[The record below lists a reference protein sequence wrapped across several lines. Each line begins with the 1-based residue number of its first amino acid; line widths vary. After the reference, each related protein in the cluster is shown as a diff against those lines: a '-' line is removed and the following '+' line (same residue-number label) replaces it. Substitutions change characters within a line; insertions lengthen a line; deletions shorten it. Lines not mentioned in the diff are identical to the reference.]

1 MKNTRK
7 AKTFG
12 KWLCG
17 VTLAFGLF
25 TSLSAAAERRVAFVV
40 GNGDYQAVPQLPNPA
55 NDAAAVAEALLRS
68 GFEVISAIDLDH
80 AALEAATLRFARSL
94 ENAEVS
100 VFYYS
105 GHGIEVNGDNRMIP
119 IDASL
124 KSPADLELQ
133 TISMQTIVRYMQSN
147 SKAQIVY
154 LDACRNNPFPQTAFL
169 LAGDKGLA
177 EAGKGLAAQKGS
189 VGSLIAYATQPG
201 NVALDGDEKNSPF
214 TKAVL
219 KRSFAPGIDVQTAL
233 MQVTQDVWAATGEK
247 QRPWSTNTLVKPVV
261 LNTKLQSRKIVIG
274 ETDQPNDKNIAIVP
288 KIETGQLKKPPAEV
302 KEEIEAE
309 AVPVL
314 PEEEQEAEAVPVQP
328 AAEQEVE
335 AVAVPRTDQLEQEVE
350 AVAVPRADQPEQEV
364 AEITAEVKTGS
375 SQVQQFSFESP
386 IGVGP
391 VKLFTGSMPKGI
403 PDSGNFSLSNLPTSG
418 VLYVGGTAI
427 TQLQEF
433 PLASLADVVFEPAI
447 GSETKPVNF
456 AFNYGDANGQAS
468 QLTFSTTP
476 HNLPCDIEAA
486 EPLDLQ
492 GVVPGKLPNEI
503 DVAAAGKA
511 CQQALSD
518 YPEIGRFKY
527 QLGRAAL
534 AEKKTD
540 VAVKLF
546 ELAAEDKHI
555 RANYELGYMTQ
566 RGLGVQ
572 ADLKKAN
579 VYFAQSAEAGD
590 PFGMLSYGRNLV
602 KGRGVSKNIDDGLA
616 YLNRAVEMGHTY
628 AMNEL
633 GAMYYYGQAVKE
645 NPQRAIRFYEASM
658 ARNDIYGIH
667 NMGLAYLEGKG
678 VDKDLKIALA
688 LFNTASIGGH
698 PNAPL
703 NIAIMYY
710 NGNGVKKSL
719 GEALKWYELGA
730 ERGNMQSASNL
741 AWIYAKG
748 PKAKRNEAKAVW
760 FTALALALDTYNAN
774 GKDKA
779 NLTAFPDAAKSQ
791 AVKDLIAFVGPENV
805 ETADDLDQTLILLAR
820 KAWQIRNPRLDLF

>member
-1 MKNTRK
+1 MKSTRK
-7 AKTFG
+7 YSNFG

-17 VTLAFGLF
+17 ITLAFGLF

-40 GNGDYQAVPQLPNPA
+40 GNSDYQAVPQLPNPA

-119 IDASL
+119 IDATL
-124 KSPADLELQ
+124 KNPADLEVQ
-133 TISMQTIVRYMQSN
+133 TISMQTIVRYMQTN

-177 EAGKGLAAQKGS
+177 EAGKGLAAQKGAI
-189 VGSLIAYATQPG
+189 GSLIAYATQPG

-214 TKAVL
+214 TTAVL
-219 KRSFAPGIDVQTAL
+219 KRSFTQGVDVQTAL
-233 MQVTQDVWAATGEK
+233 MQVIQDVWTATGEQ

-261 LNTKLQSRKIVIG
+261 LNAKHASRKIVVG
-274 ETDQPNDKNIAIVP
+274 ESDVPVDKKIAVVP
-288 KIETGQLKKPPAEV
+288 KIESEQSKIQPVEEEV
-302 KEEIEAE
+302 EAE

-314 PEEEQEAEAVPVQP
+314 PEEEQEAEAVAEPPKQP
-328 AAEQEVE
+328 
-335 AVAVPRTDQLEQEVE
+335 DQQ
-350 AVAVPRADQPEQEV
+350 V
-364 AEITAEVKTGS
+364 AEVPSEPKTGS
-375 SQVQQFSFESP
+375 TQIQQFSFESP

-391 VKLFTGSMPKGI
+391 VKLFSGVRPAGL
-403 PDSGNFSLSNLPTSG
+403 PVDGNFALEALPKSG
-418 VLYVGGTAI
+418 VLYAEGQPIKQGEAYPT
-427 TQLQEF
+427 
-433 PLASLADVVFEPAI
+433 ASLADVVFEPAI
-447 GSETKPVNF
+447 GSETKPVSF

-476 HNLPCDIEAA
+476 YNLPCDIEAG

-555 RANYELGYMTQ
+555 RANYQLGYMTQ
-566 RGLGVQ
+566 RGLGTK
-572 ADLKKAN
+572 ADLKQAN
-579 VYFAQSAEAGD
+579 VYFAASAEAGD

-602 KGRGVSKNIDDGLA
+602 KGRGIEPNIDEGLS

-633 GAMYYYGQAVKE
+633 GAMYYYGQAVNK
-645 NPQRAIRFYEASM
+645 NPGRGIRFYEASM

-667 NMGLAYLEGKG
+667 NMGLAYLDGKG
-678 VDKDLKIALA
+678 VEQDTKTALA
-688 LFNTASIGGH
+688 LFKTASEGGH

-703 NIAIMYY
+703 NIGIMYY
-710 NGNGVKKSL
+710 DGNGVKKNFA
-719 GEALKWYELGA
+719 EALKWYEIGA

-741 AWIYAKG
+741 GWIYANG
-748 PKAKRNEAKAVW
+748 PKAKRNQAKAVW
-760 FTALALALDTYNAN
+760 FTALALALDTYNTN
-774 GKDKA
+774 EKDKA
-779 NLTAFPDAAKSQ
+779 NLQAFPDASKSQ

-820 KAWQIRNPRLDLF
+820 KAWQKRNPRLDLF